1 MPVLDI
7 MPERL
12 EPDLGRLEHHLRCA
26 QKPRCAVDDADGGE
40 RRSLRGAQRPHA
52 QRIECRDRA
61 RQQRRGAVVGGRRLR
76 DQRRLDA
83 RRGKRN
89 RGGQA
94 RGAAPNHCHINVP
107 ALHAPYLTARARK
120 NDPGFMCL
128 LVWARNKQCR
138 PYRRAILRGRC
149 SCARLHARAPLHS
162 AALRSLQPEDG
173 AIWAWFSPASNRRA
187 SGARSASRSTA

>member
-1 MPVLDI
+1 MPVLDV
-7 MPERL
+7 MAERL
-12 EPDLGRLEHHLRCA
+12 EPDLGGLEHHLRCA
-26 QKPRCAVDDADGGE
+26 QQAGRVVDDADGGE

-52 QRIECRDRA
+52 QRIECGDRA
-61 RQQRRGAVVGGRRLR
+61 RQQRGSAVVGGRGLR

-83 RRGKRN
+83 RRGERN
-89 RGGQA
+89 RSGQA
-94 RGAAPNHCHINVP
+94 RRTASDHCDINVL
-107 ALHAPYLTARARK
+107 ALHTPYLTARSRK

-128 LVWARNKQCR
+128 LVWARNNQCR

-149 SCARLHARAPLHS
+149 SCARLHARAPSHS
-162 AALRSLQPEDG
+162 AALRSLRPADG